1 MEIAKE
7 LQVVIK
13 RQAEGADKS
22 SKELVI
28 KTKEDMVNASELFV
42 KIKQAE
48 KYVKDEKEK
57 LTRGLLDSLSNIRI
71 FFKPYETSIQNAKE
85 LLEVKMI
92 GFQLKEEAKAQEKI
106 NKVISKVEEGNLTF
120 EKANEKIEELEV
132 EKRIDVSE
140 GEVQFKTIKD
150 YEITDEKLI
159 PKEYWVLDLVKLRK
173 DALSGV
179 EIAGVKV
186 VEKKILNTKIK

>member
-1 MEIAKE
+1 MEITKE

-13 RQAEGADKS
+13 RQAEGADKG
-22 SKELVI
+22 SKELII
-28 KTKEDMVNASELFV
+28 KTKEDMANASELFV

-57 LTRGLLDSLSNIRI
+57 LTRGLLDSLSNIRA
-71 FFKPYETSIQNAKE
+71 FFKPYETSIQSAKE
-85 LLEVKMI
+85 LLQSKMI
-92 GFQLKEEAKAQEKI
+92 SFQNKEEEKAQEKI
-106 NKVISKVEEGNLTF
+106 DKVVEKVEEGKLTF

-132 EKRIDVSE
+132 GKRIDVKE
-140 GEVQFKTIKD
+140 GEVQFKTVKD

-179 EIAGVKV
+179 EITGVKI